1 MITSSLIYAV
11 KGRVVQNLDPLKV
24 IMFGPLVKSPKETS
38 EEIEMLVIVDNLHAL
53 APVRPLSRIN
63 IALELFRYRSFG
75 LRLLVMTEKEIQS
88 LRQENEGEWDP
99 ILEIMEEGKVL
110 YDRAREKS
118 YH

>member
-1 MITSSLIYAV
+1 MITSSLIHAV

-24 IMFGPLVKSPKETS
+24 IMFGALARNPREGC

-75 LRLLVMTEKEIQS
+75 LRLLVLTEKEIQC
-88 LRQENEGEWDP
+88 LRRENEGEWNP

-118 YH
+118 YQ